1 MLRLSK
7 RTRSQT
13 GLREVHCRHSLIIVV
28 ESTPWWWQLSIRICL
43 WIDVMGREICG
54 AGRWAHLLVYEERE
68 EDGEQKEEEMTIDIH
83 RPTKQIHQQVIIDQ
97 CAFTSTHSLCT
108 PGKVTLQQAIK
119 PCRHKQ
125 RTGGSASHP
134 RSVPKHHPKRPYP
147 PSGMIITGP
156 QGINKKER
164 KTSETAPT
172 RWYLPEPELPKKKKK
187 EKEKVK

>member
-1 MLRLSK
+1 MGWRGFLFWQTVYSSLAFSRMLRLSK

-119 PCRHKQ
+119 PCRHKELA
-125 RTGGSASHP
+125 G
-134 RSVPKHHPKRPYP
+134 RPAIP
-147 PSGMIITGP
+147 DPFPNTTQNALI
-156 QGINKKER
+156 
-164 KTSETAPT
+164 
-172 RWYLPEPELPKKKKK
+172 LP
-187 EKEKVK
+187 VG